1 MLKRSLIVSV
11 FAWKAIISLN
21 NFSSTYIVIDI
32 GNQEITL
39 TEKAKVVVQR
49 YFMELEYN
57 RGILEFLYQSDS
69 IEGEGSEHASDL

>member
-1 MLKRSLIVSV
+1 
-11 FAWKAIISLN
+11 
-21 NFSSTYIVIDI
+21 FSSTYIVIDI